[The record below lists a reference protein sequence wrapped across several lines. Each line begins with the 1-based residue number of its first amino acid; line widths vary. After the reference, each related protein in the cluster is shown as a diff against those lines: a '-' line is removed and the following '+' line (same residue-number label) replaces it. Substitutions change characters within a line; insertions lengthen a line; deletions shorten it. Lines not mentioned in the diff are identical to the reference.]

1 MKASL
6 DQVKWTLEKYISFV
20 THKHLRLVSWS
31 NITFIFFLIKAKH
44 YKTNNIM
51 MTMGSD
57 FQYENAYE
65 WFSNLDKLIKYVNL
79 VKSKTI
85 VYFLKEVFLNAEW
98 LNQCNV
104 LNSINVCG
112 RH

>member
-1 MKASL
+1 
-6 DQVKWTLEKYISFV
+6 
-20 THKHLRLVSWS
+20 
-31 NITFIFFLIKAKH
+31 
-44 YKTNNIM
+44 

-85 VYFLKEVFLNAEW
+85 VYFLKEIFLNVEW